1 MYEAVGI
8 NHKASEKVLTIP
20 VFSVA
25 TKVVLGSLAKV
36 YKWTKSLKA
45 RSKKISTFAKGTGK
59 LDDLISAK
67 SLGKGSTGRTV
78 ANSLDEQLAMKEVLS
93 DSLDGAEY
101 LRKFKMGDTRWS
113 AKDGWQKMQRIIET
127 SDSTKIN
134 IHFNYNKVT
143 GAFDDFKFK
152 QTILPEK

>member
-1 MYEAVGI
+1 
-8 NHKASEKVLTIP
+8 
-20 VFSVA
+20 
-25 TKVVLGSLAKV
+25 